1 MELRLILSRPL
12 TKSVITSVVVA
23 VIAVTRIV
31 SLSARHRTPEC
42 NITRQRARCRSHTF
56 TRTPHRHRHVLCHVP
71 SGARRSSSRVRCT
84 PCTVMTARH
93 PRPPVARPVR
103 TCRIA
108 ATSRHHRRTRSSI
121 ISRDVSTS
129 SRAGLASRHGS
140 PGVPRASSP
149 RRAIPPTPPFAHRHI
164 GCMAGTPH
172 ARHTSYRG

>member
-1 MELRLILSRPL
+1 MRLCL
-12 TKSVITSVVVA
+12 TEKFAFQRSTL
-23 VIAVTRIV
+23 TRIV
-31 SLSARHRTPEC
+31 SLSARHRSATSRD
-42 NITRQRARCRSHTF
+42 NARVDRCRSHAF
-56 TRTPHRHRHVLCHVP
+56 RHPTPTPSCPVCHVP